1 MKGQNQRGIIFVL
14 AIIMLASTV
23 LCFSVFVR
31 AEEKASV
38 VFRIE
43 GDAECFDYF
52 ERSLY
57 NNILASIAE
66 DGTHYF
72 YKNPLVSDGS
82 IRRWDWHGCPC
93 CPPMLLKLYSSLAT
107 YAYS

>member
-43 GDAECFDYF
+43 G
-52 ERSLY
+52 R
-57 NNILASIAE
+57 
-66 DGTHYF
+66 T
-72 YKNPLVSDGS
+72 LVG
-82 IRRWDWHGCPC
+82 
-93 CPPMLLKLYSSLAT
+93 LLNKT
-107 YAYS
+107 NKTRNRTK